1 VASPV
6 VSAIAESLIATLDRM
21 VQPALVP
28 DVVEELQRIVDARLA
43 AEHGA
48 DRGVTV
54 HLPGDVVEQANRAVS
69 DGAADSVSAYIAD
82 ALADKQKLQEVAGHV
97 HQMLADA
104 GGPIPPDQQPHHP
117 S

>member
-28 DVVEELQRIVDARLA
+28 DVVEQLQRIVDERLA
-43 AEHGA
+43 AESGSH
-48 DRGVTV
+48 RGVAV
-54 HLPGDVVEQANRAVS
+54 HLPAELVEQANRAVT
-69 DGAADSVSAYIAD
+69 DGAADSVSTYIAD
-82 ALADKQKLQEVAGHV
+82 ALTDKQKLQEVAGQV

-104 GGPIPPDQQPHHP
+104 GGPIPTDQPGGT

>member
-1 VASPV
+1 MASPV

-28 DVVEELQRIVDARLA
+28 DVVEQLQHIVDERLA
-43 AEHGA
+43 AEPGSH
-48 DRGVTV
+48 RGVTV
-54 HLPGDVVEQANRAVS
+54 HLPGDLVEQANRAVA

-97 HQMLADA
+97 HQMLAEA
-104 GGPIPPDQQPHHP
+104 GGPLDTDQPPGSPT
-117 S
+117 

>member
-1 VASPV
+1 

-28 DVVEELQRIVDARLA
+28 DVVDQLQRIVDERHAPDPGS
-43 AEHGA
+43 H
-48 DRGVTV
+48 RGVAV
-54 HLPGDVVEQANRAVS
+54 HLPAELVEQANRAVT
-69 DGAADSVSAYIAD
+69 DGVADSVSTYIAD

-104 GGPIPPDQQPHHP
+104 GGPLPADQQPGP
-117 S
+117 AV